1 MKAKP
6 ERVGCGQRAGGRG
19 EVVELAVPGFRAAL
33 LSLPVPKEELRDEPL
48 VLAAHGAGDSAQS
61 QCEVWREVV
70 GACGAIL
77 CISGTPIGPGE
88 DNGYFFRNHLEL
100 EKEVLAAVSVL
111 QGAFADKIAT
121 SDGTYVSYSQGGTMG
136 ALMLAAH
143 GALFSRLV
151 LVEGGAWDWSLRRGK
166 QFVQSGGKRVLFVCG
181 TAGCNRGAAQS
192 TRALADSG
200 LQVRHLDVAG
210 GGHAYWGAVAQAVA
224 KDWPWVVEGDPR
236 WQ

>member
-1 MKAKP
+1 VT
-6 ERVGCGQRAGGRG
+6 E
-19 EVVELAVPGFRAAL
+19 ETVELPVPGFRAAL
-33 LSLPVPKEELRDEPL
+33 LSLPLPKQQLRDEPL

-61 QCEVWREVV
+61 QCEVWREVI

-100 EKEVLAAVSVL
+100 EKEVLAALAAL
-111 QGAFADKIAT
+111 QAQFAEHIA
-121 SDGTYVSYSQGGTMG
+121 SSSGVYVSYSQGGTMG

-151 LVEGGAWDWSLRRGK
+151 LVEGGAGDWTLRRGK
-166 QFVQSGGKRVLFVCG
+166 EFVQTGGTRVLLVCG
-181 TAGCNRGAAQS
+181 TPGCNRGAAQS
-192 TRALADSG
+192 VRTLTSSG
-200 LQVRHLDVAG
+200 LQVKHLDVPG
-210 GGHAYWGAVAQAVA
+210 GGHAYWGSVATAVA
-224 KDWPWVVEGDPR
+224 KDWPWVIEGDPR